1 MYYNADFEKIYETKE
16 EFKAALDEV
25 VELYRQN
32 SFLDKK
38 DKKPKQD
45 IKKNKVENPIIYP
58 NNEMKTELDNFL
70 RLYERVCFDKGKEA
84 GNIETLIL
92 LVVHVVCSRSKK
104 QSVLLSMKLP
114 KMLLKRRLNILGLST
129 KICGRRRKRG
139 AYSTDSSVMTSPVSS
154 GKSFATDFPRDVF
167 NPLLFVL

>member
-84 GNIETLIL
+84 GKIETLIL
-92 LVVHVVCSRSKK
+92 LLEQRFGSLSKK
-104 QSVLLSMKLP
+104 QKELIFQFNEKNFTEA
-114 KMLLKRRLNILGLST
+114 LKRVFSVKSVDEIFKGL
-129 KICGRRRKRG
+129 
-139 AYSTDSSVMTSPVSS
+139 
-154 GKSFATDFPRDVF
+154 
-167 NPLLFVL
+167 